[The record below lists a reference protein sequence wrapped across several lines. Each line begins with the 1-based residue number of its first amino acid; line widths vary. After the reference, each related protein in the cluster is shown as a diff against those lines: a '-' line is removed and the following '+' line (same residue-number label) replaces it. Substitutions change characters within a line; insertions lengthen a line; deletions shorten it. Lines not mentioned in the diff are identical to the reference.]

1 MFSREIF
8 GWFKDQLDRNELTP
22 MEMAMAYYY
31 VHRSSYSGMGTSY
44 VPQIVMP
51 RDRDSKAR
59 PTRKF
64 NEENIIEVSR
74 RVQNVVFECLP
85 FQRLFTRVYMNRPD
99 TLLYLDPPY
108 LHGGH
113 IYEKMTGG
121 SKWTLDD
128 LREMCELVK
137 DIDSMVCISYDTDL
151 SDELPGD
158 KWIRRKI
165 QRLNSRQKNIEGAG
179 LERQKAT
186 EYIITNYD
194 ISKMSHQIDK
204 SEKSLTDFL

>member
-121 SKWTLDD
+121 SKW
-128 LREMCELVK
+128 
-137 DIDSMVCISYDTDL
+137 
-151 SDELPGD
+151 
-158 KWIRRKI
+158 IRRKI